1 VAYTWSSIQV
11 LPAITIAGTNTAEGT
26 DATESATCR
35 KPNSQ
40 TPASYTIGTGLG
52 AANKCHF
59 GKITLSATP
68 TTIDLTSMSFGIG
81 DSSIAKVKGWYIEN
95 LTTTASRP
103 VTVGNAASAQ
113 FPFKLGAATNTFVVA
128 EGGATI
134 YFEKTTNG
142 IATSSANN
150 VKLDPG
156 ANTVDCFVAFWGE

>member
-1 VAYTWSSIQV
+1 MAYTWSAIQV
-11 LPAITIAGTNTAEGT
+11 LPAVSIAGTNTAEGT

-35 KPNSQ
+35 KPNGWN
-40 TPASYTIGTGLG
+40 PASYTIGTGLSS
-52 AANKCHF
+52 ANKCHF
-59 GKITLSATP
+59 GKITLSASA

-113 FPFKLGAATNTFVVA
+113 FPFKLGAATNTFVIA
-128 EGGATI
+128 EGGATV

-142 IATSSANN
+142 ITTTSANN
-150 VKLDPG
+150 VKFDPG
-156 ANTVDCFVAFWGE
+156 ANTVDVFFAVWGE